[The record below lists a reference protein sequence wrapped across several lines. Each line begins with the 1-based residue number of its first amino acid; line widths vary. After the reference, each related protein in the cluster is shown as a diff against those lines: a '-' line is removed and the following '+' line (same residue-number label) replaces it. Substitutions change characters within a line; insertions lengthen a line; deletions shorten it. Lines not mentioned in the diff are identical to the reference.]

1 MRSVSHCGQTISLYT
16 LHPTWCQRSYTIS
29 TKREITSQKVHI
41 VPFFFLS
48 YRLQM
53 KSQWKGLSLTE
64 SCVFILTS
72 FSLALQHNRDSPD
85 SATVFFFPLNIPK
98 SPAIPDPLHGWND
111 HPGNRCFVGKEGEVE
126 GVNGRLR
133 GKERERKVSHVIAGF
148 HLSSQQSHN
157 SNVLQHLA
165 NKDDSPSLSLHSE
178 APGIKT
184 FPSAAAADLAAHRQH
199 CSASH
204 RPPEQLHARAAAVNC

>member
-1 MRSVSHCGQTISLYT
+1 M
-16 LHPTWCQRSYTIS
+16 
-29 TKREITSQKVHI
+29 
-41 VPFFFLS
+41 
-48 YRLQM
+48 
-53 KSQWKGLSLTE
+53 
-64 SCVFILTS
+64 
-72 FSLALQHNRDSPD
+72 
-85 SATVFFFPLNIPK
+85 
-98 SPAIPDPLHGWND
+98 
-111 HPGNRCFVGKEGEVE
+111 GKEGEVE

-204 RPPEQLHARAAAVNC
+204 RPPKQLHARAAAVNC